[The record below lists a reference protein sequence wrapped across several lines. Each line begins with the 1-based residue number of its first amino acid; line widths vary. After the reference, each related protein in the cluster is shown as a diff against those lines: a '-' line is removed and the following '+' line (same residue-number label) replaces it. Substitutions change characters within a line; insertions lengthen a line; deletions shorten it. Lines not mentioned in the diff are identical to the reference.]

1 MRGGSSLT
9 YERFIRW
16 LAQIY
21 ATSESEIGCDQ
32 LQALLPTYVELEIA
46 GQSPGDHLPQ
56 VSVHLAQCPDCA
68 EEYAGLQEVIALEAQ
83 GCLPEVE
90 ELLARFE
97 VPEFVS
103 EQPEAIPVLVS

>member
-1 MRGGSSLT
+1 MT
-9 YERFIRW
+9 YERLIHW

-21 ATSESEIGCDQ
+21 ATTESEIGCDQ
-32 LQALLPTYVELEIA
+32 LQVLLPIYAELEIA
-46 GQSPGDHLPQ
+46 GQSPENRLPQ

-68 EEYAGLQEVIALEAQ
+68 EEYAGLLEVVALEAQ
-83 GCLPEVE
+83 GRLPEVE

-103 EQPEAIPVLVS
+103 ERPEAIPVLVS